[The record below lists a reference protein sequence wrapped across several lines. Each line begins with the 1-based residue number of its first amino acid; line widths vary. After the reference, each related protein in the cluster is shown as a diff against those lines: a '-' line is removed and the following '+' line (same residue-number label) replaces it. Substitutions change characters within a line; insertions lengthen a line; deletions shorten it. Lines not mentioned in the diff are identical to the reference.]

1 MRAGGGS
8 AEAEPVGALDSGAAA
23 RHRHIIETRSPV
35 PAVETFESLAFELGL
50 QHSTRVFETV
60 GRLRHTFRGVR
71 EGVTIELA
79 MLEDELTLVLH
90 PPLDLGLSSVRKG
103 SRLELRANEPARAK
117 ALRESLAGRQLAALN
132 CDEAPPAAGNR
143 RDEASP
149 PIHCS
154 ALRDD
159 AVALR
164 IPAKSAQLP
173 TAAELRPLAERLID
187 LALAIDGAR
196 RLVPAAKKLA
206 PLENA
211 WRELAAAEALT
222 LIPTPLTLE
231 GPYAGSAFSA
241 TTRLDG
247 DRHRVSVRLSYTQ
260 ALPRRIRVERDN
272 ASLWESIVGADYKT
286 GFEYFDRVFRV
297 RGDGEEVARAYL
309 DLQAC
314 SIALELETR
323 YGGLLVD
330 ERHVSVAFPY
340 GPLASELPHLRAR
353 LLELARV
360 IEHNAGLRKEVRRA
374 GYR

>member
-1 MRAGGGS
+1 M
-8 AEAEPVGALDSGAAA
+8 
-23 RHRHIIETRSPV
+23 
-35 PAVETFESLAFELGL
+35 PAVETFESLAFDLGL

-60 GRLRHTFRGVR
+60 GRLRHTFHGVR

-79 MLEDELTLVLH
+79 MLEDELTLLLH
-90 PPLDLGLSSVRKG
+90 PPLDLGLSSTRKG
-103 SRLELRANEPARAK
+103 PRLELRAHEPARAR
-117 ALRESLAGRQLAALN
+117 ALRESGAGRLIAGLACTAV
-132 CDEAPPAAGNR
+132 
-143 RDEASP
+143 
-149 PIHCS
+149 
-154 ALRDD
+154 RDD
-159 AVALR
+159 AIALR

-196 RLVPAAKKLA
+196 RLLPAAKKLA
-206 PLENA
+206 ALEIA
-211 WRELAAAEALT
+211 WRELAAADALT
-222 LIPTPLTLE
+222 LFPTPLTLE

-260 ALPRRIRVERDN
+260 ALPQRIRVERDN

-286 GFEYFDRVFRV
+286 GFEHFDRVFRV
-297 RGDGEEVARAYL
+297 RGDGEDVARAYL

-314 SIALELETR
+314 SIALELQSR
-323 YGGLLVD
+323 YGGLLID
-330 ERHVSVAFPY
+330 ERQVSVAFPY
-340 GPLASELPHLRAR
+340 GPLARELPHLRAR

-360 IEHNAGLRKEVRRA
+360 LEHNAGLRKEVRRA

>member
-1 MRAGGGS
+1 M
-8 AEAEPVGALDSGAAA
+8 
-23 RHRHIIETRSPV
+23 
-35 PAVETFESLAFELGL
+35 ETFESLAFELGL

-90 PPLDLGLSSVRKG
+90 PALDLGLSSVRRG
-103 SRLELRANEPARAK
+103 ARLELRANEPARVE
-117 ALRESLAGRQLAALN
+117 ALRESLAGRQIRALN
-132 CDEAPPAAGNR
+132 C
-143 RDEASP
+143 
-149 PIHCS
+149 S
-154 ALRDD
+154 AVRDD
-159 AVALR
+159 AVSLR

-173 TAAELRPLAERLID
+173 TAAELRPLAERMID

-196 RLVPAAKKLA
+196 RLIPAAKKLA
-206 PLENA
+206 ALEVR
-211 WRELAAAEALT
+211 WRELATADALT

-231 GPYAGSAFSA
+231 GPYAGSALLA

-260 ALPRRIRVERDN
+260 ALPRRVRVERDT

-286 GFEYFDRVFRV
+286 GFEHFDRVFRV

-309 DLQAC
+309 DVQAC

-323 YGGLLVD
+323 YGGLLID
-330 ERHVSVAFPY
+330 ERQVSVAFPC
-340 GPLASELPHLRAR
+340 GPLASELPHLRGR

-360 IEHNAGLRKEVRRA
+360 LEHNAGLRKEVRRS